1 VDPLIQNAIG
11 LSMWWK
17 KARVADVQV
26 SKRYA
31 VVDST
36 YVSFIGKLAT
46 ETLWDEL
53 CLVWTVSWNGS

>member
-1 VDPLIQNAIG
+1 
-11 LSMWWK
+11 MWWK